1 MLYKTFVGLHIVNP
15 IIFVR
20 ITYITKIKTIIFNHT
35 WKLVFFYAP
44 LFRALSIIKVLKIDV
59 LIIEQGNA

>member
-1 MLYKTFVGLHIVNP
+1 MPYKTFVGLHVVNP

-20 ITYITKIKTIIFNHT
+20 ITYITKIKTINFNLT

-44 LFRALSIIKVLKIDV
+44 LFRALSIMKVIKIDV
-59 LIIEQGNA
+59 LIIEHGNA